1 MSRTLTIALLAS
13 AAFAQPPTPA
23 AGDLHPAG
31 NAAAVA
37 PSDAVLTIHGVCSF
51 LQNPLAAGGEDCT
64 VVVRR
69 QEFDGLLKI
78 VSPGAQVSPTIKHSL
93 AKTYTDLLAFQIAAQ
108 QSGIDKSD
116 QFQQT
121 LEWLRLRTLADLY
134 RRRLEKESS
143 VVSEQEIADYYQG
156 HISEFEEVQLRR
168 MLVPLNSVAVAG
180 KQPAEKQMLEIAT
193 EFRDRAANGENLDQL
208 QKEAYLAV
216 GLTTLPPATE
226 VGTRR
231 RAGLTA
237 AVGADVFALK
247 AGEVSGIE

>member
-1 MSRTLTIALLAS
+1 
-13 AAFAQPPTPA
+13 
-23 AGDLHPAG
+23 
-31 NAAAVA
+31 
-37 PSDAVLTIHGVCSF
+37 
-51 LQNPLAAGGEDCT
+51 
-64 VVVRR
+64 
-69 QEFDGLLKI
+69 
-78 VSPGAQVSPTIKHSL
+78 
-93 AKTYTDLLAFQIAAQ
+93 
-108 QSGIDKSD
+108 
-116 QFQQT
+116 
-121 LEWLRLRTLADLY
+121 
-134 RRRLEKESS
+134 

-247 AGEVSGIE
+247 AGEVSGIEKEAYSLVVYKVDAKWTLPEERVKEEISREIVKHKLEAALRSVTEGVHTDLNESYFGSAPER